1 MAKDYTEL
9 AKEVVASVGGKENII
24 SVSNCMTRLRFI
36 LKDDS
41 IPNENSIKEINGVAG
56 VINQGGQYQV
66 ILEPMLL
73 MYFHLFI
80 KKLILWAIV

>member
-1 MAKDYTEL
+1 MRLRGAGGEFMAKDYTEL

-41 IPNENSIKEINGVAG
+41 IPNENSIKEINECSGSYKSRWT
-56 VINQGGQYQV
+56 ISSYNRNPCY
-66 ILEPMLL
+66 
-73 MYFHLFI
+73 
-80 KKLILWAIV
+80 

>member
-1 MAKDYTEL
+1 
-9 AKEVVASVGGKENII
+9 
-24 SVSNCMTRLRFI
+24 MTRLRFI

-66 ILEPMLL
+66 IIGTHVTNVLPFVHKEIDTMGNSLEQEGKAKAQNMKLV
-73 MYFHLFI
+73 
-80 KKLILWAIV
+80 KKTESLE